1 MFASYGYS
9 ALPSLNGLAAA
20 PLSFGQLA
28 ARAEASMPQLS
39 SRTQRA
45 SPEIPLVEDRGF
57 AIHGA
62 LNTMYS
68 GKPSSGD
75 MQRRV
80 MEQRRFHDALDY
92 QRQAKHHAERR
103 DYSREAK
110 EPTGTSLAGL
120 GDPYRPQPQRQSHSV
135 APPAIAPYGIGN
147 RILPDRHERH
157 PVGGGVEAGYG
168 IGNRAVPNRQA
179 PKGRRQGDMAGGGD
193 YPYFGGESHPRIPR
207 GPATPYRPP
216 QPRHRQEVRHDY
228 GPPMAAPREMAPPP
242 QVVHRQ
248 GYGAM
253 TYPQSDPV
261 RHVVAWT

>member
-1 MFASYGYS
+1 
-9 ALPSLNGLAAA
+9 
-20 PLSFGQLA
+20 
-28 ARAEASMPQLS
+28 
-39 SRTQRA
+39 
-45 SPEIPLVEDRGF
+45 
-57 AIHGA
+57 
-62 LNTMYS
+62 
-68 GKPSSGD
+68 
-75 MQRRV
+75 

-261 RHVVAWT
+261 RHVVRGDRPLEAMQHVAAPTGGNMLQTLNGLYEQIRVQRDRRMQDRWNASVVAEKHAFEQMV